1 MIEKHMYFN
10 GLVTRGNNINEV
22 RNVKK
27 ESVELFHK
35 GSCFFFLSGIPM
47 CQLRIAIT

>member
-10 GLVTRGNNINEV
+10 ILITRGNNINEV

-35 GSCFFFLSGIPM
+35 GSFFFVSGIPM

>member
-1 MIEKHMYFN
+1 MIEKDTYFD

-27 ESVELFHK
+27 ESGELFIK
-35 GSCFFFLSGIPM
+35 GVFFFVSGISM
-47 CQLRIAIT
+47 CQLLIAIT